1 MSYDY
6 QTDDMDALRVTFEG
20 MLEDIQAMEVEI
32 AMLQEEHDNEM
43 FEADEA
49 IVKLYNEA
57 NDLEAEVHALE
68 DHIERLRAEYDQV
81 IFDQQED
88 YIDLQQEYN
97 ALARDFN
104 ELFDEMSWEAHNGLS
119 LFDELEDEDQWE
131 LFHATGISI
140 N

>member
-6 QTDDMDALRVTFEG
+6 QTDDMDALRTTFED
-20 MLEDIQAMEVEI
+20 MLEDIHELQQEI
-32 AMLQEEHDNEM
+32 SILEQEYEDEM
-43 FEADEA
+43 VRGDEA
-49 IVKLYNEA
+49 ILKLYNEA